1 MGGELPREYGRTL
14 DPFVALGQAAAVT
27 ERLALGTGITLVAQ
41 HDPIGL
47 AKQAATLDH
56 LSGGRFTLGVGY
68 GWNVEEA
75 ADHGVAWSTRRELGR
90 DRMALMRALWAD
102 EPTGYE
108 GAFGSVQPSEAH
120 PKPVQRPRGPVNGPR
135 TLIGGGAGP
144 KLFAHIAEY
153 ADGWLPIGG
162 RGAHRVPAGA
172 AGGLG
177 GGRARS
183 GAPPG
188 GAVRGPP
195 RPREARPLRG
205 AGRRGGRAPASPG
218 GRTRGPAGAG
228 RLRRVPVGA
237 LPGRARPVRTGAG
250 SPPYAPER
258 GAVRRTR
265 RSAGQPHAW
274 RVRRGG
280 PPCAGRGA
288 APYAPATSAPRPPS
302 APVTSPARTAYGGR
316 PCNRGRRQGILNHRD
331 RIRGPGRR
339 AAPRARTGGPPGWGV
354 E

>member
-1 MGGELPREYGRTL
+1 MRISTTIFLTDETVTPVRLARELEQRGFGGLYLPEHTHIPVSRRTPAPMGGELPREYGRTL

-162 RGAHRVPAGA
+162 RGLTESLPELRAVWEEAGRDPAHLQVVPY
-172 AGGLG
+172 
-177 GGRARS
+177 
-183 GAPPG
+183 
-188 GAVRGPP
+188 AVRPT
-195 RPREARPLRG
+195 
-205 AGRRGGRAPASPG
+205 PG
-218 GRTRGPAGAG
+218 KLAH
-228 RLRRVPVGA
+228 
-237 LPGRARPVRTGAG
+237 
-250 SPPYAPER
+250 YAE
-258 GAVRRTR
+258 
-265 RSAGQPHAW
+265 
-274 RVRRGG
+274 
-280 PPCAGRGA
+280 
-288 APYAPATSAPRPPS
+288 
-302 APVTSPARTAYGGR
+302 
-316 PCNRGRRQGILNHRD
+316 L
-331 RIRGPGRR
+331 
-339 AAPRARTGGPPGWGV
+339 GV
-354 E
+354 EEVVLQLPPADEPEVLRALDAYAAYL

>member
-1 MGGELPREYGRTL
+1 MRISTTIFLTDETVTPVRLARELEQRGFGGLYLPEHTHIPVSRRTPAPMGGELRREYGRTL

-27 ERLALGTGITLVAQ
+27 ERLALGTGVTLVAQ

-108 GAFGSVQPSEAH
+108 GVFGSVQPSEAH

-162 RGAHRVPAGA
+162 RGLTESLPE
-172 AGGLG
+172 L
-177 GGRARS
+177 RA
-183 GAPPG
+183 
-188 GAVRGPP
+188 VW
-195 RPREARPLRG
+195 EE
-205 AGRRGGRAPASPG
+205 AGRDPAH
-218 GRTRGPAGAG
+218 
-228 RLRRVPVGA
+228 LQVV
-237 LPGRARPVRTGAG
+237 
-250 SPPYAPER
+250 PYAVHPTP
-258 GAVRRTR
+258 GKLA
-265 RSAGQPHAW
+265 H
-274 RVRRGG
+274 
-280 PPCAGRGA
+280 
-288 APYAPATSAPRPPS
+288 YAE
-302 APVTSPARTAYGGR
+302 
-316 PCNRGRRQGILNHRD
+316 L
-331 RIRGPGRR
+331 
-339 AAPRARTGGPPGWGV
+339 GV
-354 E
+354 EEVVLQLPPADEPEVLRTLDAYAAYL